1 MIWHFGCWCSCYRE
15 TKNIFGILH
24 YSQII
29 IKCPGL
35 LLLRLVTWSLLSG
48 WETYFPLA
56 LRFVPASTDYLTSP
70 KTPPPT
76 QRHNHTPM
84 FTHSLALSAIVS
96 CPQKPIDWYC
106 CCADSKNMFPI
117 VYSKMDC
124 LYRNALLPIHNSV
137 SLTQVIQLYVFTTI
151 NIFPKLISNKQTH
164 TSKFKKWQKK
174 TQKSWYSSF
183 KDKWTTT
190 HTKKNPLIDSCLEE
204 KV

>member
-1 MIWHFGCWCSCYRE
+1 MSWIA
-15 TKNIFGILH
+15 LA
-24 YSQII
+24 QI
-29 IKCPGL
+29 GH
-35 LLLRLVTWSLLSG
+35 LLSG

-106 CCADSKNMFPI
+106 CCADSKNMVPI

-164 TSKFKKWQKK
+164 TSKFKKRQKK
-174 TQKSWYSSF
+174 TQKSWNSSF

-190 HTKKNPLIDSCLEE
+190 HTKKKSTDWQLFRGKSLKYTFTKAYSGGFPEKGKNPLCSTDSDFQ
-204 KV
+204 